1 MKVLIIGGVAAGTK
15 TAAKLK
21 RADRGLEVTILT
33 KDQEISY
40 AGCGLPYYVG
50 GAIEDRADLVVNTPQ
65 QYEALTGVRVL
76 VGREAVALEPKGKVV
91 TAQNL
96 QSGLNE
102 QYPYDKLVI
111 ATGASSIIP
120 PVEGV
125 ELEGVFTMRK
135 PEDAIRARAYL
146 QNRNVQR
153 AVVVGGGFIGLE
165 IAENLLA
172 QGVAV
177 TVVDFAG
184 QVLPNVFDAEIAGYV
199 KRHLEKKKIRV
210 LTGTRVERLNGEEH
224 VTSVTTSAGELPADL
239 VVLSAGIRPNTEFL
253 QDSGIE
259 MVKGAIVTGK
269 RQETNL
275 PDVYAVGDCALV
287 YNRITGE
294 PQWSPMGSSANL
306 EGRTLAQ
313 IIAGADKEYP
323 GVLGT
328 GVVKLPGL
336 NGGRT
341 GLTESQARA
350 AGYEVIS
357 ALAVTDDKAH
367 YYPGSAFFIT
377 KLVADRQTHRLL
389 GVQVLGPGAVDKM
402 VDIAVMGLNMNAR
415 LEDFE
420 NADFA
425 YAPPFSTAIHPFVQ
439 AVYVLL
445 NKLNGDMT
453 SMTPAEYAAGEAE
466 GYRII
471 DVAPTSRIPGATFV
485 NLTAVNGEIGGIGK
499 DEKILIVCVRGKRA
513 YFLQNRM
520 RYYGY
525 THTVVLE
532 GATTFNEIKQ

>member
-21 RADRGLEVTILT
+21 RADRGLEVIILT

-50 GAIEDRADLVVNTPQ
+50 GAIEDKAELIVNTPQ

-76 VGREAVALEPKGKVV
+76 IGREAVALDPKGKVV
-91 TAQNL
+91 TVQNL

-111 ATGASSIIP
+111 ATGASSIVP
-120 PVEGV
+120 PIEGV
-125 ELEGVFTMRK
+125 ALEGVFTMRK
-135 PEDAIRARAYL
+135 PEDAIQARSYLRNRA
-146 QNRNVQR
+146 VQR

-184 QVLPNVFDAEIAGYV
+184 QVLPNVFDAEIADYV
-199 KRHLEKKKIRV
+199 QRHLEKKKIRV
-210 LTGTRVERLNGEEH
+210 LTGTGVERLNGERC

-239 VVLSAGIRPNTEFL
+239 VVLSVGIRPNTEFL
-253 QDSGIE
+253 QGSGLE

-269 RQETNL
+269 RLETNL

-313 IIAGADKEYP
+313 IIAGADKAYP

-341 GLTESQARA
+341 GLTEAQARA

-445 NKLNGDMT
+445 NKLNGDLV

>member
-269 RQETNL
+269 RLETNL

-294 PQWSPMGSSANL
+294 PQWGRRWAPRQTWRGVPWRRL
-306 EGRTLAQ
+306 LPGRT
-313 IIAGADKEYP
+313 
-323 GVLGT
+323 
-328 GVVKLPGL
+328 
-336 NGGRT
+336 R
-341 GLTESQARA
+341 S
-350 AGYEVIS
+350 
-357 ALAVTDDKAH
+357 
-367 YYPGSAFFIT
+367 
-377 KLVADRQTHRLL
+377 
-389 GVQVLGPGAVDKM
+389 
-402 VDIAVMGLNMNAR
+402 
-415 LEDFE
+415 
-420 NADFA
+420 
-425 YAPPFSTAIHPFVQ
+425 
-439 AVYVLL
+439 
-445 NKLNGDMT
+445 
-453 SMTPAEYAAGEAE
+453 TPA
-466 GYRII
+466 
-471 DVAPTSRIPGATFV
+471 
-485 NLTAVNGEIGGIGK
+485 
-499 DEKILIVCVRGKRA
+499 CWVRA
-513 YFLQNRM
+513 W
-520 RYYGY
+520 
-525 THTVVLE
+525 
-532 GATTFNEIKQ
+532 